1 MLPISINR
9 RYPMPENDVLPV
21 SFNTSQFYEILD
33 YEFKRAERYKNA
45 VTLMFI
51 KLGQL
56 EEIGRNYG
64 HLTAARVLNEIEHL
78 ISGNIRRAD
87 RGFIYGNDEFM
98 IILPNTPK
106 VGASCMVPKLQRLIE
121 SHPITSESGEPVSLS
136 PKFGIAS
143 FPYDREQEK
152 AYSIQGTAYCIE
164 RAVDG

>member
-1 MLPISINR
+1 MPI
-9 RYPMPENDVLPV
+9 NDAHPV
-21 SFNTSQFYEILD
+21 SFNTSHFYEILD
-33 YEFKRAERYKNA
+33 YEFKRAERYRNA

-56 EEIGRNYG
+56 EEIEKNYG
-64 HLTAARVLNEIEHL
+64 QLTAERTLKEIERL

-106 VGASCMVPKLQRLIE
+106 NGANCMITKLQRLIE
-121 SHPITSESGEPVSLS
+121 SHPVTHESGVPVTLS

-143 FPYDREQEK
+143 FPYDGEQGK
-152 AYSIQGTAYCIE
+152 MNSGQRT
-164 RAVDG
+164 VVS

>member
-1 MLPISINR
+1 
-9 RYPMPENDVLPV
+9 MPTSDALPV

-56 EEIGRNYG
+56 DEIERNDG
-64 HLTAARVLNEIEHL
+64 QLTAARVLKEIEHL

-87 RGFIYGNDEFM
+87 RGFIYGNDELM

-106 VGASCMVPKLQRLIE
+106 NGADCMVPKLQRLIE
-121 SHPITSESGEPVSLS
+121 SHPVTSESGVPVTLS

-143 FPYDREQEK
+143 FPHDGELEK
-152 AYSIQGTAYCIE
+152 SYAGQRAEDSGQ
-164 RAVDG
+164 RAVSSGQRLAFSV